1 VSTPIPSS
9 RYAVRARRAAGFS
22 LVTALFLL
30 IVLALLGIAI
40 AAIFQLQ
47 SAQASLD
54 VNASR
59 GYEAA
64 EAGIEWALVQVTDP
78 DNDDPNLSA
87 NPRQPPACFATT
99 PVSMA
104 ASATLSGFTVSVS
117 CSRSATTES
126 NRQIAVY
133 ALASTATG
141 GGGALAVTRR
151 VNATVSRCVDPNGV
165 GPRFA
170 CP

>member
-1 VSTPIPSS
+1 VSLATH
-9 RYAVRARRAAGFS
+9 YRAAGFT

-30 IVLALLGIAI
+30 IVLALLGVAI

-47 SAQASLD
+47 SAQASID

-64 EAGIEWALVQVTDP
+64 EAGIEWALVQVMDP
-78 DNDDPNLSA
+78 ESDDPNLSA
-87 NPRQPPACFATT
+87 NPRQPPACFAAT

-104 ASATLSGFTVSVS
+104 ASATLSGFTVNVS
-117 CSRSATTES
+117 CTRSATTES
-126 NRQIAVY
+126 NRQVAVY
-133 ALASTATG
+133 GLSSTATG
-141 GGGALAVTRR
+141 GGGAMAVTRR
-151 VNATVSRCVDPNGV
+151 VDAMVSRCVDPNGAA
-165 GPRFA
+165 PRFA